1 VFGLDIL
8 FRKVMGLFS
17 KDLGIDLGTANTVVV
32 VRGEGIVLREPSVV
46 AVIKGTN
53 QVLSGG
59 RAVGE
64 EAKRMLGKTP
74 ADIEAIRPLREGVI
88 SDARVAEAMI
98 SYFIAKAHGRSWGIR
113 PRLLIAVPS
122 GITAVEKEAVFIAAH
137 RAGAR
142 KVFLVEEPRAA
153 AVGAGLRIEEPRAK
167 MIVDM
172 GGGTTE
178 IAILTCASI
187 ETSHSIRVSGDAMD
201 EAIINHMRRNYNLLI
216 GEQTAERV
224 KIEVGSVVPLE
235 QERETKVRG
244 RSGST
249 GLPEEVT
256 VSSEEI
262 RQALLE
268 PATKIVEAIRS
279 VLERT
284 KPELSADLVETG
296 ITLAGGTSL
305 LRGMDKLV
313 ENETGLATRIAE
325 NPMDCVARGC
335 HTFLENLELFSSI
348 LTDDQH

>member
-1 VFGLDIL
+1 
-8 FRKVMGLFS
+8 MGLFS

>member
-1 VFGLDIL
+1 MFGLDIL

-32 VRGEGIVLREPSVV
+32 VRGEGIVVREPSVV

-88 SDARVAEAMI
+88 SDARIAEAMLT
-98 SYFIAKAHGRSWGIR
+98 YFIAKAHGRTWGIR
-113 PRLLIAVPS
+113 PRVLIAVPS
-122 GITAVEKEAVFIAAH
+122 GITAVEKGAAFIAAH

-142 KVFLVEEPRAA
+142 KVYLVEEPRAA

-187 ETSHSIRVSGDAMD
+187 ETSFSLRVAGDAMD
-201 EAIINHMRRNYNLLI
+201 EAIISHMKRNYNLLI

-224 KIEVGSVVPLE
+224 KIEIGSVVPLE
-235 QERETKVRG
+235 DEKQTRVRG

-256 VSSEEI
+256 VTSEEI

-268 PATKIVEAIRS
+268 PATKIVEAIRD

-284 KPELSADLVETG
+284 KPELAADLVETG
-296 ITLAGGTSL
+296 ITLAGGSAL
-305 LRGMDKLV
+305 LRGMDRLIEK
-313 ENETGLATRIAE
+313 ETGLATRVAE
-325 NPMDCVARGC
+325 NAMDSVARGC
-335 HTFLENLELFSSI
+335 EIFLENLELFSSI
-348 LTDDQH
+348 LTEDER